1 MKPLNQTKMER
12 FSSELS
18 RSHAPR
24 GNAATSPAH
33 SADKNLSSVFCP
45 LMKQLAIRLG
55 WQTTPAKSLVMSSE
69 RGLSLIEL
77 IMFIVIVSVAVAGMM
92 LSMNAITGYG
102 ADPLIRKQAL
112 TVAESLLEEIESQ
125 SFVSV
130 SNAAGRQNFNDV
142 MDYNGYA
149 TSGIYPANGGAAI
162 SGLENYNVAVAVSG
176 VGLGGGLS
184 SASAVQITVTVNNLI
199 ASQVVEAV
207 GYRVAY

>member
-45 LMKQLAIRLG
+45 L
-55 WQTTPAKSLVMSSE
+55 SSE